1 MKAKVIGI
9 EWDTDGE
16 DVELPSDVTIE
27 VENGLSDDE
36 IVDRVTDLY
45 GWCISCVFKVE
56 RAEAPAKPKKR
67 RKLGPPKKRF
77 RKVKP
82 CYAA

>member
-27 VENGLSDDE
+27 VDDGLSDGE

-77 RKVKP
+77 RRRTR
-82 CYAA
+82 

>member
-27 VENGLSDDE
+27 VEDGLSDDE
-36 IVDRVTDLY
+36 V
-45 GWCISCVFKVE
+45 VE
-56 RAEAPAKPKKR
+56 D
-67 RKLGPPKKRF
+67 
-77 RKVKP
+77 
-82 CYAA
+82 

>member
-1 MKAKVIGI
+1 MKAKVTGI

-67 RKLGPPKKRF
+67 RKLGPPKR
-77 RKVKP
+77 RLRGRTR
-82 CYAA
+82 